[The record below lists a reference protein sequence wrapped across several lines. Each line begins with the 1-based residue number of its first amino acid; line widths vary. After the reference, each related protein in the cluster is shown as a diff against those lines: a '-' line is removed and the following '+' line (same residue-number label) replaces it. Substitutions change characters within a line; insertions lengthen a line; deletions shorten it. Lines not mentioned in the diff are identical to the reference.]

1 MEAQSEKILKNQITL
16 RYMLHPVGSL
26 ILSTYIIGLAS
37 AISTIAIIRA
47 AMITKSRI
55 ARGGTKNDLLFILK
69 PHRTPNNGP
78 KMQKIQKHKRIIA
91 VSMSESLNAAK
102 TMRPHRIPMT
112 KVHLHT
118 LIYNSKRPKNFS
130 ILGIFLINKFSS
142 SWYFSSYLSKF
153 IIEIILLHSI
163 SLLKCKTLSRNF

>member
-1 MEAQSEKILKNQITL
+1 
-16 RYMLHPVGSL
+16 MLHLVGSL

-47 AMITKSRI
+47 TMITNSRI

-78 KMQKIQKHKRIIA
+78 KMQKIQKHNRMIA

-102 TMRPHRIPMT
+102 TIRPHRIPMT

-118 LIYNSKRPKNFS
+118 LIYKSKRPKNFS
-130 ILGIFLINKFSS
+130 ILGIFWTNKFSS
-142 SWYFSSYLSKF
+142 SWYFSSYFSKF